1 MMYLIVCAAIV
12 LLEYSII
19 DTLVPFISYVFYICI
34 SRGGSASMVSELR
47 FWVQF
52 LMVTH
57 FLSLHAIILTYLVV
71 RSLSNAHGPNAWS

>member
-1 MMYLIVCAAIV
+1 MYLIVCAAIV

-19 DTLVPFISYVFYICI
+19 DTLVPFISYVFYVCI
-34 SRGGSASMVSELR
+34 GRGGSASMVSELR

-57 FLSLHAIILTYLVV
+57 FLSLHVIILTYLVV
-71 RSLSNAHGPNAWS
+71 RSLSDAHDPNAWP